1 MHVYIRSR
9 CLSVFDRDVT
19 ARRKKEEVDSLLS
32 WRGGV
37 SSAIFRKRIESRGG
51 NWRASLYEIACIKRT
66 SSPDWGRASSVAEDR
81 VVVVGVA
88 RATSYSTL

>member
-1 MHVYIRSR
+1 MSVNVFMHVYIRPR
-9 CLSVFDRDVT
+9 CLSVFDRDVMV
-19 ARRKKEEVDSLLS
+19 RGEKKEEEEEVDSLLS

-66 SSPDWGRASSVAEDR
+66 SSPDCGRASSVAEDR
-81 VVVVGVA
+81 L
-88 RATSYSTL
+88 SL